1 MGPTRRFAH
10 TRWATGVLGMA
21 VIAVM
26 ALGGSVLAQSSPPS
40 PLGSASPSPLAAPG
54 DPDGRMDCG
63 PRWARDGRSRQRD
76 QRRRGMGERRADR
89 GQRRGMGER
98 RADRGQRRWV
108 GPDGFAAMPVRQAGR
123 IATVTAVDGAS
134 ITLTTADG
142 WGRTLDVTGIPV
154 MRGTEDVTGAGLQ
167 VSDRVRV
174 VGRRAEDGT
183 WQVTRL
189 RILPAT
195 ARGAVASVTP
205 DGFTLATR
213 DGTTVTVRVSEG
225 TTWVSGCRQSGGLEG
240 LRVGTWV
247 VVRGRGATDG
257 TIDATTVASAGARPS
272 RPARGRV
279 RHAPWVGVDGTPG
292 ASPTPAA
299 APA

>member
-1 MGPTRRFAH
+1 MGPTRRIAH

-21 VIAVM
+21 VIAVA

-40 PLGSASPSPLAAPG
+40 SPEAAPPSPLAAP
-54 DPDGRMDCG
+54 DDADGRVVCG
-63 PRWARDGRSRQRD
+63 PRWARAGGWRQRD
-76 QRRRGMGERRADR
+76 QRRG
-89 GQRRGMGER
+89 GMGER
-98 RADRGQRRWV
+98 RADRGQRRWA
-108 GPDGFAAMPVRQAGR
+108 GPDGLGAMPAIQAGR

-174 VGRRAEDGT
+174 VERRAEDGT

-205 DGFTLATR
+205 DGFTLTTR